1 MSIAVKEVTKQ
12 YGSQLAVNN
21 VSFEIQTGEIVGF
34 IGPNGAGKSTT
45 MKIITG
51 TLPPDSGSVLI
62 KDLPA
67 LEHQK
72 EIRHMIGYLPEHNP
86 LYLEMYIREYLHYV
100 AGFYQSKVRSQG
112 SGSGSKVPAAKHRRA
127 KVEEVIER
135 TGLGPEVGKIIGKL
149 SKGYRQRVGLAQALI
164 HDPDILILDEPTTG
178 LDPNQLA
185 EIRTLISNIGKH
197 KTVLLSTHIL
207 QEVEAIC
214 DRVVIINQGSIVA
227 DERADQVGKS
237 NSGQVQ
243 TIHVE
248 LEKDAEPEMWQKL
261 SFVTNIRTLGD
272 KQFLLETH
280 ETRDVRGEI
289 FNFAVN
295 QGLTILSL
303 SLKKKSLE
311 EVFREITSQ

>member
-1 MSIAVKEVTKQ
+1 MSITVKGITKR
-12 YGSQLAVNN
+12 YGTQVAVNN
-21 VSFEIQTGEIVGF
+21 VSFQIPTGEIVGF

-51 TLPPDSGSVLI
+51 NLPPDSGSVLI

-67 LEHQK
+67 LEHPK

-86 LYLEMYIREYLHYV
+86 LYLDMYIREYLNYV
-100 AGFYQSKVRSQG
+100 ADLYKSKVG
-112 SGSGSKVPAAKHRRA
+112 SRKSKGLSRKSS
-127 KVEEVIER
+127 VEKVIEL
-135 TGLGPEVGKIIGKL
+135 TGLGPEVGKTIGKL

-178 LDPNQLA
+178 LDPNQLS
-185 EIRTLISNIGKH
+185 EIRSLISNIGKE

-214 DRVVIINQGSIVA
+214 DRVLIINQGSIVA
-227 DERADQVGKS
+227 DESADQVGRS
-237 NSGQVQ
+237 NTRQVQ

-248 LEKDAEPEMWQKL
+248 VQEVSEAGTWETL
-261 SFVTNIRTLGD
+261 SFVQNIKTLGD
-272 KQFLLETH
+272 KEFLLETR
-280 ETRDVRGEI
+280 ETRDVRGDI
-289 FNFAVN
+289 FNFAVS

-311 EVFREITSQ
+311 EVFREITSR

>member
-1 MSIAVKEVTKQ
+1 MSIAVKEITKQ

-51 TLPPDSGSVLI
+51 TIPPDKGSVLI

-67 LEHQK
+67 LEHPN

-100 AGFYQSKVRSQG
+100 AGLYESKVKSAKSKGKSRK
-112 SGSGSKVPAAKHRRA
+112 SKV
-127 KVEEVIER
+127 EDVIGL
-135 TGLGPEVGKIIGKL
+135 TGLSPEAHKKIGNL

-164 HDPDILILDEPTTG
+164 HDPDILILDEPTSG

-185 EIRTLISNIGKH
+185 EIRKLISNIGKE

-214 DRVVIINQGSIVA
+214 DRVIIINQGNIVA
-227 DERADQVGKS
+227 DERADHLRV
-237 NSGQVQ
+237 SGSGPIQ
-243 TIHVE
+243 TVHVE
-248 LEKDAEPEMWQKL
+248 IEGSAESTIWEKL
-261 SFVTNIRTLGD
+261 SFIKHIKTIGE
-272 KQFLLETH
+272 KQFLLEIH
-280 ETRDVRGEI
+280 ETRDVRGDI
-289 FNFAVN
+289 FNFAVS

-303 SLKKKSLE
+303 SLKEKSLE
-311 EVFREITSQ
+311 EVFREITKH